1 MTKIVGITGGI
12 ASGKTMISDYLIDR
26 GYPLLDA
33 DVIARQVLTEK
44 QSLLTEIKDAFGTE
58 VFDKQGQLLRRHLG
72 EIIFADPKKRAQL
85 NDIMQPAIRQ
95 LIEDKLRDLQQKS
108 YPLIFLTV
116 PLLYEQHYESLCD
129 AVIVV
134 YVTPKTQQL
143 RLQKRDQLSSSE
155 AAQRI
160 AAQMPLQLK
169 ADRADFVI
177 DNNVGQDSSLQ
188 QLQMVLARLQE

>member
-12 ASGKTMISDYLIDR
+12 ASGKTMISDFLIDR

-33 DVIARQVLTEK
+33 DVIARQVLTKK

-58 VFDKQGQLLRRHLG
+58 VFDKQGHLLRQRLG

-95 LIEDKLRDLQQKS
+95 LIEDKLRELQQKS

-134 YVTPKTQQL
+134 YVTPQTQQL
-143 RLQKRDQLSSSE
+143 RLQKRDQLSSPE

-177 DNNVGQDSSLQ
+177 DNNAGQDSSLQ
-188 QLQMVLARLQE
+188 QLQVVLTRLQE